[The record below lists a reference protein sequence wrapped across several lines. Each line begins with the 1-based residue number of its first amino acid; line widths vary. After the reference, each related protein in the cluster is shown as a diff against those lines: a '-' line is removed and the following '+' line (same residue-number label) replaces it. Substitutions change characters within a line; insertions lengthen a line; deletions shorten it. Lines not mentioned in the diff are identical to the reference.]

1 MDLDR
6 KSLPFGR
13 RPALILVDLMLGFTD
28 PACPLGSESSAVI
41 EANLALLAA
50 MRSRGLPIFF
60 TRVIY
65 DSDNQARAFRAHVPA
80 LNLLI
85 CDGPWVAIDPRLGRR
100 DTEAL
105 INKHHPSAFFET
117 DLATQL
123 RALDVD
129 CLIVTGLTTS
139 GCVRASAVDG
149 LQYGWP
155 VFVPEEACGDRNLD
169 AHRANLFDLNAKYA
183 DVLPLKDVLVALE
196 TLV

>member
-28 PACPLGSESSAVI
+28 PACPLGSESHAVI
-41 EANLALLAA
+41 EANLALLEV
-50 MRSRGLPIFF
+50 MRARGFPIFF

-65 DSDNQARAFRAHVPA
+65 DTDSQAPAFRARVPA
-80 LNLLI
+80 LNLLTH
-85 CDGPWVAIDPRLGRR
+85 DGPWVAIDSRLGRR
-100 DTEAL
+100 DSEGL

-117 DLATQL
+117 DLAAQL
-123 RALDVD
+123 QALKVD

-149 LQYGWP
+149 LQHGWP
-155 VFVPEEACGDRNLD
+155 VFVPEEACGDRNPD
-169 AHRANLFDLNAKYA
+169 AHRANLFDLHAKYA

-196 TLV
+196 GLS